1 MNNKTIAF
9 PQLANYHVPI
19 SFFLKHLTD
28 CNILDT
34 PKITKRTTELGIK
47 NSPEFVC
54 MPFKY
59 NLGNFIE
66 ALEKGANVLIQAGG
80 GCRYG
85 YYYEV
90 QKQIL
95 KDMGYEFEF
104 YTLTETDKVAI
115 FSAYKMMKKLNPKL
129 KFTKYLYYLALTFK
143 MIHYMDKIDHYI
155 RKNIGFEVERHSF
168 ENLLEEMLEMFSRT
182 KGFFHLFKLYHRYN
196 RLFRQLKVD
205 KPKNPIKIGII
216 GELYTSMEHYANYDL
231 EKLLGKMNVQVKRFT
246 NITYL
251 VITKRFNNK
260 KLLKICNKY
269 CKYPIGAD
277 GMDNVAR
284 VITLALEGYDGIIHI
299 KPFGCTP
306 EIGAMHILNKVS
318 EDYKIPILYFTF
330 DNQTSIEGIRTRLEA
345 FYDMIKMRRSK

>member
-1 MNNKTIAF
+1 MDKKIIAF
-9 PQLANYHVPI
+9 PQLANYRVPFKYLI
-19 SFFLKHLTD
+19 SHLTD
-28 CNILDT
+28 CEIIDT
-34 PKITKRTTELGIK
+34 PPITKSTIELGVK
-47 NSPEFVC
+47 YSPEFVC

-66 ALEKGANVLIQAGG
+66 ALNMGANVLLQAGG

-85 YYYEV
+85 YYAEV

-95 KDMGYEFEF
+95 KDLGYNFEF
-104 YTLTETDKVAI
+104 YSLTETDSVAI
-115 FSAYKMMKKLNPKL
+115 LSVYKTIKILNPKL
-129 KFTKYLYYLALTFK
+129 NFFKYLYYLALTFK
-143 MIHYMDKIDHYI
+143 MVHYMDKMDVYI
-155 RKNIGFEVERHSF
+155 RANIGFEVVAHSF
-168 ENLLEEMLEMFSRT
+168 DNLLEEMLESFS
-182 KGFFHLFKLYHRYN
+182 KVNSFVGLSKNYYKYN
-196 RLFRQLKVD
+196 RLFKKIEIN
-205 KPKNPIKIGII
+205 KPKKTIRIGVI
-216 GELYTSMEHYANYDL
+216 GELYTSMEPFSNYDL
-231 EKLLGKMNVQVKRFT
+231 EKLLASMNVEVRRFT

-251 VITKRFNNK
+251 IITKRFNNK

-277 GMDNVAR
+277 GMDNIAR
-284 VITLALEGYDGIIHI
+284 AISLALEGYDGLIHI

-318 EDYKIPILYFTF
+318 EDYKIPIIYFTF

>member
-1 MNNKTIAF
+1 MNDKLVAF
-9 PQLANYHVPI
+9 PQLANYYVPI
-19 SFFLKHLTD
+19 KFLLNKLTD
-28 CNILDT
+28 CKIIKT
-34 PKITKRTTELGIK
+34 PKITKKTVELGVK

-66 ALEKGANVLIQAGG
+66 ALEEGANVLLQAGG

-85 YYYEV
+85 YYAEV
-90 QKQIL
+90 QQQIL
-95 KDMGYEFEF
+95 KDMGYKFEF
-104 YTLTETDKVAI
+104 YTLTETDKIAI
-115 FSAYKMMKKLNPKL
+115 ISIYKTLKKLNPKL
-129 KFTKYLYYLALTFK
+129 GFLKYLYCLALTFK
-143 MIHYMDKIDHYI
+143 MIHYMDKIDAYI
-155 RKNIGFEVERHSF
+155 RKNVGFEAVNHSF
-168 ENLLEEMLEMFSRT
+168 ENLLEEMLEMFSKTRSFT
-182 KGFFHLFKLYHRYN
+182 HLYKMHRRYNKLFK
-196 RLFRQLKVD
+196 QLKIA

-216 GELYTSMEHYANYDL
+216 GELYTSMEPFANYDL
-231 EKLLGKMNVQVKRFT
+231 EKMLGKMNVEVSRFT

-251 VITKRFNNK
+251 VITKRFNTK

-269 CKYPIGAD
+269 CRYPIGAD

-284 VITLALEGYDGIIHI
+284 AITLALEGYDGLIHI

-318 EDYKIPILYFTF
+318 EDYKIPIIYFTF